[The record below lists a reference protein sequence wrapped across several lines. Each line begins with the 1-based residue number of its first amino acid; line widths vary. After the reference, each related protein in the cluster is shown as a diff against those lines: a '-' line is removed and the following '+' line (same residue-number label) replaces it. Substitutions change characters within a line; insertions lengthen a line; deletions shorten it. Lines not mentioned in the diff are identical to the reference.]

1 MDIVNAIAKAR
12 FSAARPQHIQLHHD
26 DNLTVELLSLEAG
39 QSATIAP
46 GRVYYVI
53 TGLAEL
59 TGGDESYE
67 LPTGQLVVGETGD
80 KHSIS
85 NTSENR
91 LLVLVAGS

>member
-12 FSAARPQHIQLHHD
+12 FSAARPQHVQLHHD
-26 DNLTVELLSLEAG
+26 DNLTVELLCLEVG
-39 QSATIAP
+39 QSATVAA

-53 TGLAEL
+53 TGRAEL
-59 TGGDESYE
+59 TTADESCE

-80 KHSIS
+80 KHKIS